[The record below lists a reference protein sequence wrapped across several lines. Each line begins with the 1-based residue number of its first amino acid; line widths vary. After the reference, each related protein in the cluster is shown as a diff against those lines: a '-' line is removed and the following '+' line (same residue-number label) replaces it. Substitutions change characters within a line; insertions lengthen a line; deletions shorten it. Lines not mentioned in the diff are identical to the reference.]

1 MHISIITP
9 YTFTYSHTFTQQ
21 AYNTLFHV
29 TYNTHTQHTH
39 TLLLGPQYS
48 LAHSCQCLSK
58 AQIATEGKTWGSNW
72 GSCCQPPTPAP
83 GHTAQLPFQLPS
95 AKKVLA
101 PPG

>member
-1 MHISIITP
+1 MHIFIITP
-9 YTFTYSHTFTQQ
+9 YTFICSHTFTQQ

-29 TYNTHTQHTH
+29 HTTLTHSTH

-48 LAHSCQCLSK
+48 LTHSCHCLSK
-58 AQIATEGKTWGSNW
+58 AQTATEGKTWGSNW

-83 GHTAQLPFQLPS
+83 GHTTQLPFQLSS
-95 AKKVLA
+95 AKKALA